1 MVQVCFSVLFLAIQI
16 TILALTLRRLIF
28 AEINFRRYKFCH
40 VSRGFIF
47 ANGGILIISRGLTF
61 TVARYLM
68 LTSGII
74 TVAKKIIFYKIT
86 EDILTELVQFALIR
100 NSYR

>member
-1 MVQVCFSVLFLAIQI
+1 M
-16 TILALTLRRLIF
+16 TLGRLIF
-28 AEINFRRYKFCH
+28 TEINFRRWKFCH
-40 VSRGFIF
+40 ISRGFIF

-74 TVAKKIIFYKIT
+74 TEAKKKFFYKIT